1 MSRNVKFKHDSTNS
15 SLTAIPCTGKVNIT
29 FFRTCGKYMYMAR
42 GKANTREE
50 GMKKSSKQDVCDKNV
65 NRKAGTGKRMNAGKR
80 KNKLM

>member
-1 MSRNVKFKHDSTNS
+1 
-15 SLTAIPCTGKVNIT
+15 
-29 FFRTCGKYMYMAR
+29 MYMAR